1 MKLLRR
7 LYGRVAGILTRQPSS
22 RGGTGRYGGPGQ
34 GDSLGFGWHGF
45 ARNDGTGWGRARFAG
60 ARAAGGCLAAALAL
74 AGCAGFGT
82 RNAPINAALTGG
94 VALADGASS
103 GPLAQDTAETA
114 IGLSFS
120 GGGTRAS
127 AFAFG
132 VLRELAKTRKISRN
146 GGRAPLIDRVT
157 LVSGVSGGSV
167 TAAYF
172 ALRGSDMLGDFR
184 QKFLVR
190 DVEATLSTS
199 VNVTNLMLMAKG
211 GVNDRSGLPTWLD
224 ENLFHGA
231 TYADVLKPGHPQLW
245 INASDIFN
253 RTTFIY
259 NTVNFGALCSDLRR
273 YPLSEA
279 VAASAAVPLVFRP
292 IVIQNFAD
300 TCRFNE
306 PDWVH
311 SASRPGAPAILRASA
326 AAIQRYREKRDV
338 KFVKLLDGGMTD
350 NLGLSGLLLEL
361 AAATKPYE
369 PLTPRQAV
377 NLKRFLFI
385 VVDAGRPPGG
395 DLAKNADSPKLM
407 ELIQAVSDTAV
418 DANVRAAYDAFVA
431 EMEKW
436 RERLIHYRCGL
447 TPPEVVA
454 LRGSVE
460 GWNCRELS
468 LQVAKVSFEAMRE
481 PSVKARL
488 DKIPTRFKLPK
499 DDVDLLISA
508 AGSLLRQNRSY
519 KEFLAT
525 F

>member
-1 MKLLRR
+1 MGL
-7 LYGRVAGILTRQPSS
+7 
-22 RGGTGRYGGPGQ
+22 
-34 GDSLGFGWHGF
+34 
-45 ARNDGTGWGRARFAG
+45 
-60 ARAAGGCLAAALAL
+60 
-74 AGCAGFGT
+74 
-82 RNAPINAALTGG
+82 RNAPINSALTGSP
-94 VALADGASS
+94 ALAAEAAPGD
-103 GPLAQDTAETA
+103 PLAQETAETA

-132 VLRELAKTRKISRN
+132 VLQELAKTEDTSRN
-146 GGRAPLIDRVT
+146 GARAPLIDRVS

-172 ALRGSDMLGDFR
+172 ALYGRDTLSDFR
-184 QKFLVR
+184 KRFLVQ
-190 DVEATLSTS
+190 DVEASLSTS

-224 ENLFHGA
+224 KNLFRGA
-231 TYADVLKPGHPQLW
+231 TYAEVLKPGHPQLW
-245 INASDIFN
+245 INASDIYN

-279 VAASAAVPLVFRP
+279 VAASAAVPFIFAP
-292 IVIQNFAD
+292 IVIENYAD
-300 TCRFNE
+300 SCQFNA
-306 PDWVH
+306 PDWVN
-311 SASRPGAPAILRASA
+311 SADRPGAPAILRASA
-326 AAIQRYREKRDV
+326 AAIQRYREKTDV

-350 NLGLSGLLLEL
+350 NLGLSGFVLEL

-377 NLKRFLFI
+377 NLKRFLFV

-395 DLAKNADSPKLM
+395 NLAKSAESPEIM
-407 ELIQAVSDTAV
+407 DLIEAVSDTAV
-418 DANVRAAYDAFVA
+418 DANVRAAYDAFVT

-436 RERLIHYRCGL
+436 RDRLIEYRCGL

-454 LRGSVE
+454 LRGTAE
-460 GWNCRELS
+460 GWDCHALS

-481 PSVKARL
+481 PGVKARL
-488 DKIPTRFKLPK
+488 DRIPTRFKLPK
-499 DDVDLLISA
+499 DDVDLLIAS
-508 AGSLLRQNRSY
+508 AGSLLRQNPNY
-519 KEFLAT
+519 KEFLASY
-525 F
+525 

>member
-1 MKLLRR
+1 MRLGRRCLRRKTNILMVIGYNSAAFLRR
-7 LYGRVAGILTRQPSS
+7 L
-22 RGGTGRYGGPGQ
+22 
-34 GDSLGFGWHGF
+34 
-45 ARNDGTGWGRARFAG
+45 GRAC
-60 ARAAGGCLAAALAL
+60 AAAVYLGIALAL
-74 AGCAGFGT
+74 AGCAGFGL
-82 RNAPINAALTGG
+82 RNAPINSALTDNPSLAAQS
-94 VALADGASS
+94 ALGD
-103 GPLAQDTAETA
+103 PQAQETAETA

-132 VLRELAKTRKISRN
+132 VLQELAKTEEASRS
-146 GGRAPLIDRVT
+146 GARAPLIDRVT

-172 ALRGSDMLGDFR
+172 ALHGRDTLSDFR
-184 QKFLVR
+184 RRFLIQ
-190 DVEATLSTS
+190 DVEASLNTS

-224 ENLFHGA
+224 QNLFRGA

-259 NTVNFGALCSDLRR
+259 NTVNFGALCSDLRS

-279 VAASAAVPLVFRP
+279 VAASAAVPFIFAP
-292 IVIQNFAD
+292 IVVQNYAD
-300 TCRFNE
+300 RCQFNA
-306 PDWVH
+306 PDWVY
-311 SASRPGAPAILRASA
+311 SADRSGAPAILRASA
-326 AAIQRYREKRDV
+326 AAIQRYREKGDV

-350 NLGLSGLLLEL
+350 NLGLSGFVLEL

-377 NLKRFLFI
+377 NLKRFLFV

-395 DLAKNADSPKLM
+395 NLAKSAESPEIM
-407 ELIQAVSDTAV
+407 ELIEAVSDTAV

-436 RERLIHYRCGL
+436 RERLIEYRCGL

-454 LRGSVE
+454 LRGSTE
-460 GWNCRELS
+460 GWDCHDLS

-481 PSVKARL
+481 QSVKARL
-488 DKIPTRFKLPK
+488 DRIPTRFKLPK
-499 DDVDLLISA
+499 DDVDLLIAS
-508 AGSLLRQNRSY
+508 AGSLLRQNPNY

>member
-1 MKLLRR
+1 MEHK
-7 LYGRVAGILTRQPSS
+7 
-22 RGGTGRYGGPGQ
+22 
-34 GDSLGFGWHGF
+34 
-45 ARNDGTGWGRARFAG
+45 GRALAHLAEDSRWMRHASRILG
-60 ARAAGGCLAAALAL
+60 CAASIGLSLTLGS
-74 AGCAGFGT
+74 CAGFGV
-82 RNAPINAALTGG
+82 RNAPINTALSDSANAAEP
-94 VALADGASS
+94 VAAT
-103 GPLAQDTAETA
+103 PAQAQGLSETA

-132 VLRELAKTRKISRN
+132 VLQELGKTEVAAP
-146 GGRAPLIDRVT
+146 GGRSALIDQVN
-157 LVSGVSGGSV
+157 LISGVSGGSV

-172 ALRGSDMLGDFR
+172 ALRGRDTLTDFR
-184 QKFLVR
+184 KKFLYQ
-190 DVEATLSTS
+190 DVEASLSTS
-199 VNVTNLMLMAKG
+199 INVTNLVLLTKG

-224 ENLFHGA
+224 KNLFRGA
-231 TYADVLKPGHPQLW
+231 TYADVLKPGKPQLW

-279 VAASAAVPLVFRP
+279 VAASAAVPFVFAP
-292 IVIQNFAD
+292 IVIENYAD
-300 TCRFNE
+300 KCEFNA
-306 PDWVH
+306 PDWVN
-311 SASRPGAPAILRASA
+311 SGDRPGAPAILRASA
-326 AAIQRYREKRDV
+326 AAIQRYREKTDINY
-338 KFVKLLDGGMTD
+338 VKLLDGGMTD
-350 NLGLSGLLLEL
+350 NLGLSGFVLEL

-369 PLTPRQAV
+369 PLTPRQVV

-395 DLAKNADSPKLM
+395 DLAKKVDSPELM
-407 ELIQAVSDTAV
+407 DLIQAVSDTAV

-436 RERLIHYRCGL
+436 RDRLIDYRCSL
-447 TPPEVVA
+447 SPPEVVN
-454 LRGSVE
+454 LRGSTD
-460 GWNCRELS
+460 GWDCRDLS
-468 LQVAKVSFEAMRE
+468 LQVAKVSFDQMRE

-499 DDVDLLISA
+499 DDVDLLITS
-508 AGSLLRQNRSY
+508 AGSLLRQNSNY

>member
-1 MKLLRR
+1 MRLLKR
-7 LYGRVAGILTRQPSS
+7 LLGRIASIPALMEPAKPGLARVRGAAACATIAIVVAGC
-22 RGGTGRYGGPGQ
+22 GM
-34 GDSLGFGWHGF
+34 SL
-45 ARNDGTGWGRARFAG
+45 
-60 ARAAGGCLAAALAL
+60 
-74 AGCAGFGT
+74 
-82 RNAPINAALTGG
+82 RNAPINS
-94 VALADGASS
+94 ALADAPSPAAEAAAGD
-103 GPLAQDTAETA
+103 PLAQETAETA

-132 VLRELAKTRKISRN
+132 VLQELAKTEETWR
-146 GGRAPLIDRVT
+146 GVRAPLLDRVS

-172 ALRGSDMLGDFR
+172 ALNGPGTLTDFR
-184 QKFLVR
+184 RRFLIQ
-190 DVEATLSTS
+190 DVESSLSTS

-211 GVNDRSGLPTWLD
+211 GVNDRTGLPTWLD
-224 ENLFHGA
+224 KNLFRGA

-245 INASDIFN
+245 FIASDIYY

-279 VAASAAVPLVFRP
+279 VAASAAVPFIFAP
-292 IVIQNFAD
+292 IVIENYAD
-300 TCRFNE
+300 RCQFNA
-306 PDWVH
+306 PDWVY
-311 SASRPGAPAILRASA
+311 SADRPGAPAILRASA
-326 AAIQRYREKRDV
+326 AAIQRYREKTDV

-350 NLGLSGLLLEL
+350 NLGLSGFVLEL
-361 AAATKPYE
+361 AAATKPYQ

-377 NLKRFLFI
+377 NLKRFLFV

-395 DLAKNADSPKLM
+395 DLAKNAEQPEIM
-407 ELIQAVSDTAV
+407 ELIEAVSDTAV
-418 DANVRAAYDAFVA
+418 DANVRAAYDAFVT

-436 RERLIHYRCGL
+436 RDRLIDYRCGL

-454 LRGSVE
+454 LRGSTD
-460 GWNCRELS
+460 GWDCHALS
-468 LQVAKVSFEAMRE
+468 LQVAKVSFEGMRE

-488 DKIPTRFKLPK
+488 DRIPTRFKLPK
-499 DDVDLLISA
+499 DDVDLLITS
-508 AGSLLRQNRSY
+508 AGSLLRQNPNY

>member
-1 MKLLRR
+1 M
-7 LYGRVAGILTRQPSS
+7 
-22 RGGTGRYGGPGQ
+22 
-34 GDSLGFGWHGF
+34 
-45 ARNDGTGWGRARFAG
+45 
-60 ARAAGGCLAAALAL
+60 ALAL
-74 AGCAGFGT
+74 TGCAGFGI
-82 RNAPINAALTGG
+82 RNAPINSALTEP
-94 VALADGASS
+94 AAADTATTD
-103 GPLAQDTAETA
+103 PLNHDTAETA

-132 VLRELAKTRKISRN
+132 VLQELAKTQETGRN
-146 GGRAPLIDRVT
+146 GVRAPLIDRVS

-172 ALRGSDMLGDFR
+172 ALRGPAMLTDFR
-184 QKFLVR
+184 HRFLIQ

-199 VNVTNLMLMAKG
+199 VNPTNLILMAKG
-211 GVNDRSGLPTWLD
+211 GVNDRTGLPTWLD
-224 ENLFHGA
+224 QNLFHGA
-231 TYADVLKPGHPQLW
+231 TFADVLKPGHPQLW
-245 INASDIFN
+245 INASDIYN
-253 RTTFIY
+253 RTPFIY
-259 NTVNFGALCSDLRR
+259 NSVNFGALCSDLRS

-279 VAASAAVPLVFRP
+279 VSASAAVPFIFAP
-292 IVIQNFAD
+292 IVIENYADRCNFNA
-300 TCRFNE
+300 
-306 PDWVH
+306 PDWVD

-326 AAIQRYREKRDV
+326 AAVQRYREKTDV

-377 NLKRFLFI
+377 NLKRFLFV

-395 DLAKNADSPKLM
+395 NLAKDADSPEIM
-407 ELIQAVSDTAV
+407 ELIEAVSDTAV
-418 DANVRAAYDAFVA
+418 DANVRAAYDAFLT

-436 RERLIHYRCGL
+436 RERLIDYRCGL

-454 LRGSVE
+454 LRGSTE
-460 GWNCRELS
+460 GWDCHALS

-488 DKIPTRFKLPK
+488 DRIPTRFKLPK
-499 DDVDLLISA
+499 DDVDLLIGT
-508 AGSLLRQNRSY
+508 AGSLLRQNPSY
-519 KEFLAT
+519 KEFLAAN
-525 F
+525 

>member
-1 MKLLRR
+1 MKPSGRPWRR
-7 LYGRVAGILTRQPSS
+7 ETDTLIPIEPGKPAVAGVL
-22 RGGTGRYGGPGQ
+22 
-34 GDSLGFGWHGF
+34 
-45 ARNDGTGWGRARFAG
+45 AG
-60 ARAAGGCLAAALAL
+60 IRAALCAAIALAL
-74 AGCAGFGT
+74 AGCSTFGV
-82 RNAPINAALTGG
+82 RNAPINSALTDSP
-94 VALADGASS
+94 AMAAEASA
-103 GPLAQDTAETA
+103 GDPLSQDTAETA

-132 VLRELAKTRKISRN
+132 VLQELAKTEETSR
-146 GGRAPLIDRVT
+146 GGVRAPLIDRVS

-172 ALRGSDMLGDFR
+172 ALYGRETLADFR
-184 QKFLVR
+184 KKFLIQ
-190 DVEATLSTS
+190 DVEASLSTS

-224 ENLFHGA
+224 QNLFRGA

-259 NTVNFGALCSDLRR
+259 NTVNFGALCSDLHR

-279 VAASAAVPLVFRP
+279 VAASAAVPLVFAP
-292 IVIQNFAD
+292 IVIQNYAD
-300 TCRFNE
+300 KCQFHA
-306 PDWVH
+306 PDWVY
-311 SASRPGAPAILRASA
+311 SADRPGAPAILRASA
-326 AAIQRYREKRDV
+326 AAIQRYREKTDV
-338 KFVKLLDGGMTD
+338 RYVKLLDGGMTD
-350 NLGLSGLLLEL
+350 NLGLSGFVLEL

-377 NLKRFLFI
+377 NLKRFLFV

-395 DLAKNADSPKLM
+395 NLAKNVESPEIM

-418 DANVRAAYDAFVA
+418 DSNVRAAYDAFVT

-436 RERLIHYRCGL
+436 RERLIEYRCGL
-447 TPPEVVA
+447 TPPEIVA
-454 LRGSVE
+454 LRGTTE
-460 GWNCRELS
+460 GWNCRDLS
-468 LQVAKVSFEAMRE
+468 LQVAKVSFEQMRE

-488 DKIPTRFKLPK
+488 DRIPTRFKLPK
-499 DDVDLLISA
+499 DDVDLLIAS
-508 AGSLLRQNRSY
+508 AGSLLRQNPNYR
-519 KEFLAT
+519 EFLAT

>member
-1 MKLLRR
+1 MRLLRR
-7 LYGRVAGILTRQPSS
+7 LL
-22 RGGTGRYGGPGQ
+22 RGGTDVSATAGHEGPEHRK
-34 GDSLGFGWHGF
+34 GFSAVVQAIVW
-45 ARNDGTGWGRARFAG
+45 
-60 ARAAGGCLAAALAL
+60 AAIALAL
-74 AGCAGFGT
+74 TGCGLGL
-82 RNAPINAALTGG
+82 RNAPINSALTDAPA
-94 VALADGASS
+94 VAADNPVGD
-103 GPLAQDTAETA
+103 PLAQDTAETA

-132 VLRELAKTRKISRN
+132 VLQELAKTEEVSR
-146 GGRAPLIDRVT
+146 GVRAPLIDRVS

-172 ALRGSDMLGDFR
+172 ALYGRQTLSDFR
-184 QKFLVR
+184 RRFLIQ
-190 DVEATLSTS
+190 DVEASLSTS

-224 ENLFHGA
+224 RNLFHGA

-245 INASDIFN
+245 INASDIYN

-279 VAASAAVPLVFRP
+279 VAASAAVPFIFAP
-292 IVIQNFAD
+292 IVIENFAD
-300 TCRFNE
+300 RCQFNA
-306 PDWVH
+306 PDWVY
-311 SASRPGAPAILRASA
+311 SAGRPGAPSILRASA
-326 AAIQRYREKRDV
+326 AAIQRYREKTDV

-350 NLGLSGLLLEL
+350 NLGLSGFVLDL
-361 AAATKPYE
+361 AAATKPYQ

-377 NLKRFLFI
+377 NLRRFLFV

-395 DLAKNADSPKLM
+395 DLAKNAESPEIM
-407 ELIQAVSDTAV
+407 DLIQAVSDTAV
-418 DANVRAAYDAFVA
+418 DANVRAAYDAFVSQ
-431 EMEKW
+431 MEQW
-436 RERLIHYRCGL
+436 RDRLIDYRCGL

-454 LRGSVE
+454 LRGSTD
-460 GWNCRELS
+460 GWDCHALS
-468 LQVAKVSFEAMRE
+468 LQVAKVSFEQMRE
-481 PSVKARL
+481 PSVRARL
-488 DKIPTRFKLPK
+488 DRIPTRFKLPK
-499 DDVDLLISA
+499 DDVDLLIAS
-508 AGSLLRQNRSY
+508 AGSLLRQNPNY

>member
-1 MKLLRR
+1 MLR
-7 LYGRVAGILTRQPSS
+7 LSGAFAVVFGRETRKKRSSMEICSRRQRGIESIAKGCKADGRNAAA
-22 RGGTGRYGGPGQ
+22 RVVRTG
-34 GDSLGFGWHGF
+34 F
-45 ARNDGTGWGRARFAG
+45 
-60 ARAAGGCLAAALAL
+60 LAALLGSGLLLAS
-74 AGCAGFGT
+74 CSTFGV
-82 RNAPINAALTGG
+82 RNAPINSAISEETSAAQGES
-94 VALADGASS
+94 GAEPPS
-103 GPLAQDTAETA
+103 AQEASETA

-132 VLRELAKTRKISRN
+132 VLQELAKTSESSR
-146 GGRAPLIDRVT
+146 GGSKASLIDRVS

-172 ALRGSDMLGDFR
+172 ALRGRDTIGEFR
-184 QKFLVR
+184 RKFLIQ
-190 DVEATLSTS
+190 DVEASLNTS
-199 VNVTNLMLMAKG
+199 VMNVTNLVLLAKG

-224 ENLFHGA
+224 KNLFRGA
-231 TYADVLKPGHPQLW
+231 TYEDVLKPGHPQLW
-245 INASDIFN
+245 INASDIYN

-259 NTVNFGALCSDLRR
+259 NTVNFGALCSDLHR

-279 VAASAAVPLVFRP
+279 VAASAAVPLVFAP
-292 IVIQNFAD
+292 IVIENYAD
-300 TCRFNE
+300 KCHFNA
-306 PDWVH
+306 PDWVY
-311 SASRPGAPAILRASA
+311 SADRPGAPAILRASA
-326 AAIQRYREKRDV
+326 AAIQRYRERSDV

-350 NLGLSGLLLEL
+350 NLGLSGFVLEL

-369 PLTPRQAV
+369 PLTPKQVV
-377 NLKRFLFI
+377 NLKRFLFV

-395 DLAKNADSPKLM
+395 DLAKNVDSPELM

-436 RERLIHYRCGL
+436 RDRLIEYRCGL
-447 TPPEVVA
+447 TPPEIVTF
-454 LRGSVE
+454 RGTTE
-460 GWNCRELS
+460 GWDCRDLS
-468 LQVAKVSFEAMRE
+468 LQVAKVSFEQMRE

-499 DDVDLLISA
+499 DDVDLLISS
-508 AGSLLRQNRSY
+508 AGSLLRQNPNY

>member
-1 MKLLRR
+1 MRLLRR
-7 LYGRVAGILTRQPSS
+7 LHGRVADIPVRQASSGGGI
-22 RGGTGRYGGPGQ
+22 GRR
-34 GDSLGFGWHGF
+34 GDSDVGHKPGSGLLRF
-45 ARNDGTGWGRARFAG
+45 ARNDFAG
-60 ARAAGGCLAAALAL
+60 LRFPAVRTAGACLAAALAL
-74 AGCAGFGT
+74 AGCTGFGT
-82 RNAPINAALTGG
+82 RNAPINAALAGD
-94 VALADGASS
+94 VAPADSTSS
-103 GPLAQDTAETA
+103 GPLSQDAAETA

-127 AFAFG
+127 AFAYG
-132 VLRELAKTRKISRN
+132 VLQELAKTQEASR
-146 GGRAPLIDRVT
+146 GGAHAALIDRVT

-172 ALRGSDMLGDFR
+172 ALRGHDVLSDFR
-184 QKFLVR
+184 QRFLVQ

-224 ENLFHGA
+224 QNLFHGA

-253 RTTFIY
+253 RTPFIY

-292 IVIQNFAD
+292 IVIENFAD
-300 TCRFNE
+300 TCPFNA
-306 PDWVH
+306 PDWVDAA
-311 SASRPGAPAILRASA
+311 ASRTGAPAILRASA
-326 AAIQRYREKRDV
+326 AAIQRYREKADV

-377 NLKRFLFI
+377 NLKRFLFV

-395 DLAKNADSPKLM
+395 DLAKNADSPEIM
-407 ELIQAVSDTAV
+407 DLIQAVSDTAV
-418 DANVRAAYDAFVA
+418 DANVRAAYDAFGA

-436 RERLIHYRCGL
+436 RDRLIDYRCGL

-454 LRGSVE
+454 LRGSME
-460 GWNCRELS
+460 GWNCRALS

-499 DDVDLLISA
+499 DDVDLLISS
-508 AGSLLRQNRSY
+508 AGSLLRQNPSY
-519 KEFLAT
+519 KEFLAS

>member
-1 MKLLRR
+1 MRIRDRLPRRKGSLLARIETVEPSQPWR
-7 LYGRVAGILTRQPSS
+7 LS
-22 RGGTGRYGGPGQ
+22 RYGAAAAC
-34 GDSLGFGWHGF
+34 LG
-45 ARNDGTGWGRARFAG
+45 
-60 ARAAGGCLAAALAL
+60 AALAL
-74 AGCAGFGT
+74 ASCAGFGV
-82 RNAPINAALTGG
+82 RNAPINSAVTDSPAEAAEI
-94 VALADGASS
+94 AAADPA
-103 GPLAQDTAETA
+103 PLQDTSETA

-132 VLRELAKTRKISRN
+132 VLQELGKTEKASRN
-146 GGRAPLIDRVT
+146 GARSPLIDQVT

-172 ALRGSDMLGDFR
+172 ALRGRDILTDFR
-184 QKFLVR
+184 KRFLFQ
-190 DVEATLSTS
+190 DVEASLNTS
-199 VNVTNLMLMAKG
+199 VMNVTNLVLLAKG

-224 ENLFHGA
+224 KNLFRGA
-231 TYADVLKPGHPQLW
+231 TYADVLKPGRPQLW

-279 VAASAAVPLVFRP
+279 VAASAAVPLVFAP
-292 IVIQNFAD
+292 IVIENYAD
-300 TCRFNE
+300 KCQFNAPE
-306 PDWVH
+306 WVD
-311 SASRPGAPAILRASA
+311 SADRPGAPAILRASA
-326 AAIQRYREKRDV
+326 AAIQRYREKTDV
-338 KFVKLLDGGMTD
+338 KYVKLLDGGMTD
-350 NLGLSGLLLEL
+350 NLGLSGFLLEL

-369 PLTPRQAV
+369 PLTPRQVV

-395 DLAKNADSPKLM
+395 DIAKNVDAPELM
-407 ELIQAVSDTAV
+407 DLIQAVSDTAV

-436 RERLIHYRCGL
+436 RDRLIEYRCGL
-447 TPPEVVA
+447 SPPEVA
-454 LRGSVE
+454 AMRGSTE

-468 LQVAKVSFEAMRE
+468 LQVAKVSFDQMRE
-481 PSVKARL
+481 PTVKARL

-499 DDVDLLISA
+499 DDVDLLISS
-508 AGSLLRQNRSY
+508 AGSLLRQNPNF